1 MRDDTR
7 VKMGGWEEPSG
18 LEKRGKWRREGIEGK
33 ERTSQLRIKRCRRR
47 MKEQQE
53 EKQLQSVF
61 CFHKMTTVHE
71 SLNCGVH

>member
-1 MRDDTR
+1 
-7 VKMGGWEEPSG
+7 MGGTLG
-18 LEKRGKWRREGIEGK
+18 IREKRKVEERRDRGERENLSIEDK
-33 ERTSQLRIKRCRRR
+33 EVQEEK